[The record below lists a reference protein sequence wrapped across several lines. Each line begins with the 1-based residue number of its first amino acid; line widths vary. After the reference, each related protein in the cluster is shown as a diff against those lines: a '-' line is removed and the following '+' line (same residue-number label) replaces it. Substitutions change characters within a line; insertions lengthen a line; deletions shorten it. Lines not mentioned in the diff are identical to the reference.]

1 MKITIRRGSSTT
13 SYGFGVKWKV
23 YADGVFMGKLNDI
36 NSISFNVASVIEI
49 KITGLFLKEVLIPL
63 NVIAEDVEIRCFY
76 ITSLWA
82 ARIYAYVITGDK
94 LLGEFGF

>member
-1 MKITIRRGSSTT
+1 MKITIRRGTSTT

-36 NSISFNVASVIEI
+36 SSISFNVASVNEV
-49 KITGLFLKEVLIPL
+49 KITGFLLSEVLIPL
-63 NVIAEDVEIRCFY
+63 NGITEDVEIRCFY

-82 ARIYAYVITGDK
+82 ARIYAYVIAEDK
-94 LLGEFGF
+94 VIGEFGF